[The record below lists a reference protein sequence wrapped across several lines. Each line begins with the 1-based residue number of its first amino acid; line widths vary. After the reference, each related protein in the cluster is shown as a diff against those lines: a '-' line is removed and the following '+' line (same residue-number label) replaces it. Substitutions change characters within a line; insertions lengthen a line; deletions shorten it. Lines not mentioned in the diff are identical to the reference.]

1 MNKTRPVIENQL
13 KKDVP
18 DFGPGDTISIDV
30 RVIEGGKERVQKFQG
45 IVIGRKGSDISE
57 TFTVRKV
64 SGGIGVER
72 IFPINSPNIA
82 KVEVVRKGKVR
93 RAKLY
98 YLRDKKGKHAKVAE
112 REFSK
117 VKKNQ
122 DTKEVVPAL
131 AQEQEPEEESTSSE

>member
-18 DFGPGDTISIDV
+18 DFGPGDTVSIDV
-30 RVIEGGKERVQKFQG
+30 RVIEGRKERVQKFQG

-72 IFPINSPNIA
+72 IFPVHSPMVSKIEL
-82 KVEVVRKGKVR
+82 KRRGKVR
-93 RAKLY
+93 RAKLNY
-98 YLRDKKGKHAKVAE
+98 MKKLTGAKATRIAE
-112 REFSK
+112 KR
-117 VKKNQ
+117 
-122 DTKEVVPAL
+122 
-131 AQEQEPEEESTSSE
+131 